1 MSQPR
6 PGGTSWWCP
15 VCLAIVEALVTPADT
30 AEFLVDEARCPNP
43 HGEAPSEIG
52 CVTTER
58 VVVPVADV
66 ERDMKERIL

>member
-15 VCLAIVEALVTPADT
+15 VCLALVEALVTPADT
-30 AEFLVDEARCPNP
+30 EDVLVDEARCPNP

-52 CVTTER
+52 RVTTDR
-58 VVVPVADV
+58 VADV
-66 ERDMKERIL
+66 EGDMKERIL